1 MIACARVSCKECTRI
16 DLLVGDSDQY
26 FSTGVWRR
34 RLSDL
39 NSYTNVCVWGVG
51 CVWGGGGGCV
61 CGCVYLFD

>member
-1 MIACARVSCKECTRI
+1 MHALLDDRARVSCKECMRI

-39 NSYTNVCVWGVG
+39 NSYTKVW
-51 CVWGGGGGCV
+51 
-61 CGCVYLFD
+61 